1 MVRRFMG
8 KRLPDGW
15 YKKDVA
21 PNGVYILTID
31 DYLVERR
38 VWNVI
43 NNPKAVGVAILSDY
57 CKFAI
62 PRDIKSES
70 IRWGNQWTPAGA
82 TIATDMA
89 IASKDYRG
97 KANTDAILQVD
108 TYGVSAAYYCNSFI
122 LNGRNCYL
130 GSLGEWVEAYKNVN
144 EVNLCIQII
153 NGNPMYWG
161 GSWSSTIYD
170 FDTAWSFHWG
180 KGEMGRN
187 LRKDNVNVCPFAPL

>member
-1 MVRRFMG
+1 MLSRFLG
-8 KRLPDGW
+8 K
-15 YKKDVA
+15 KKWFKKNNA
-21 PNGVYILTID
+21 PNGIYILTID
-31 DYLVERR
+31 DYLIKREDWSVSGKT
-38 VWNVI
+38 
-43 NNPKAVGVAILSDY
+43 PVGVAILSDY

-62 PRDIKSES
+62 PRDIKLES

-82 TIATDMA
+82 TITTDMA

-97 KANTDAILQVD
+97 KANTDAILRID

-130 GSLGEWVEAYKNVN
+130 GSIGEWVEAYKNVN

-153 NGNPMYWG
+153 NGTPMYWG

-180 KGEMGRN
+180 KGEIGRN